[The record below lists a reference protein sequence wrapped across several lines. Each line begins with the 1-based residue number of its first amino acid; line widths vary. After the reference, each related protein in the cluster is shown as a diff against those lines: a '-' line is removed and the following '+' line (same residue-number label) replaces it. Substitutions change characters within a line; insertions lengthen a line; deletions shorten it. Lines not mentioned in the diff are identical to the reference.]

1 MRFSYLIVTPKGCKL
16 IRIIPTLIICVLLY
30 YIYTRYYNMDC
41 ICNKKE
47 NFTPRI
53 REMYRPY
60 LRHARITSDDFYG
73 DSRNNINHLFRKFG
87 LY

>member
-1 MRFSYLIVTPKGCKL
+1 MATKYLITKGSLFKTL
-16 IRIIPTLIICVLLY
+16 ISIPTIIVLFIIY
-30 YIYTRYYNMDC
+30 YIYTRYYN
-41 ICNKKE
+41 IECNCNTKE

-60 LRHARITSDDFYG
+60 LREARFASDDFYG
-73 DSRNNINHLFRKFG
+73 NNKNHINHLFRKFG